1 VRFSLNLPNFEITET
16 KLKKSTHKNFYLLNR
31 AVLAAVAS
39 MPLVAFDI
47 NQASAAEASI
57 SAITNVYINGN
68 TNNFLNPEQES
79 QGVFITTSG
88 SPKALYDSSGNF
100 LNLSDPS
107 GNTPFSGSQ
116 YLNTGSSF
124 NTSST
129 SQFSGNYAPIVDA
142 SGNPVV
148 FGNTTQGR
156 DASGNL
162 LPGGG
167 LGDNNQFT
175 GVSGSGSS
183 AGYDASGNLI
193 STQAFIGNQSN
204 RSGSLD
210 PVSGTISTAA
220 YDASGNVQLA
230 TNSSGAAANVGGTDA
245 TSYSTQ
251 IAGSD
256 GSGGALASNTSFAT
270 TGGATAFSTQT
281 AVQVGGFDLATN
293 TSGAFG
299 GGSAS
304 FNSQV
309 VGEQGG
315 ALNLSGV
322 ANLDGGAAGSSA
334 IRDASGNLSTFTGV
348 RHYDGL
354 SLENTAGTSTYLNVD
369 PSGNKTTGASIVG
382 GANNGGM
389 YLDSNG
395 VTVGR
400 VDGQGN
406 RVGNSQIHGVAAG
419 TAPTDAVNV
428 SQLNQGLN
436 GLKAGIASTVAMANI
451 PQVEPGKRFALGMGL
466 GHYSGAS
473 ALSVGGSIR
482 INESAVIKGSIGHS
496 FNTSGPADG
505 TSSTAAGVGAAFSW

>member
-1 VRFSLNLPNFEITET
+1 MKASNNRNRIL
-16 KLKKSTHKNFYLLNR
+16 LKS
-31 AVLAAVAS
+31 VLAA
-39 MPLVAFDI
+39 L
-47 NQASAAEASI
+47 ASI
-57 SAITNVYINGN
+57 TVSQVALALDPVQVSSSALINVYIDGN
-68 TNNFLNPEQES
+68 TNEVSNPNQLS
-79 QGVFITTSG
+79 QGVFIGSSG
-88 SPKALYDSSGNF
+88 NPRALYDASSGNF
-100 LNLSDPS
+100 KGL
-107 GNTPFSGSQ
+107 T
-116 YLNTGSSF
+116 
-124 NTSST
+124 NTSPAPFAGGEYRTTPPNLITNDSAT
-129 SQFSGNYAPIVDA
+129 SQFSGNYAAIVDS
-142 SGNPVV
+142 SGNPVLTP
-148 FGNTTQGR
+148 NTTLGR
-156 DASGNL
+156 DASGNVL
-162 LPGGG
+162 NDASG
-167 LGDNNQFT
+167 NIQFT

-204 RSGSLD
+204 RSGSLN

-230 TNSSGAAANVGGTDA
+230 TNSSGAAANVGISDA
-245 TSYSTQ
+245 TAFSTQ
-251 IAGSD
+251 IAGVTD
-256 GSGGALASNTSFAT
+256 GSGNALASNTSFAT

-281 AVQVGGFDLATN
+281 SLQVQGFDLATN

-451 PQVEPGKRFALGMGL
+451 PQVEQGKRFALGMGL

>member
-1 VRFSLNLPNFEITET
+1 MSQI
-16 KLKKSTHKNFYLLNR
+16 
-31 AVLAAVAS
+31 ALAADPRDVGGGA
-39 MPLVAFDI
+39 LV
-47 NQASAAEASI
+47 
-57 SAITNVYINGN
+57 NVYIDGN
-68 TNNFLNPEQES
+68 SNAVNNAEQLS
-79 QGVFITTSG
+79 QGVFIGSSG
-88 SPKALYDSSGNF
+88 TPRALYDTTN
-100 LNLSDPS
+100 
-107 GNTPFSGSQ
+107 GSFQ
-116 YLNTGSSF
+116 GLT
-124 NTSST
+124 NTSAAPFAAGQFLTTPPLESGDTSAT
-129 SQFSGNYAPIVDA
+129 SQFSGNYAAIVDG
-142 SGNPVV
+142 SGTPIL
-148 FGNTTQGR
+148 FTNTSLGR
-156 DASGNL
+156 DASGVIVPADPN
-162 LPGGG
+162 G
-167 LGDNNQFT
+167 NIQFT

-204 RSGSLD
+204 RSGSLN

-220 YDASGNVQLA
+220 YDASGNVSLA
-230 TNSSGAAANVGGTDA
+230 TNSSGAAANIGGTDA

-251 IAGSD
+251 IAGSNGD
-256 GSGGALASNTSFAT
+256 GSALASNTSFAT

-281 AVQVGGFDLATN
+281 AVQIGGFDVGTN

-315 ALNLSGV
+315 ALNISGV

-348 RHYDGL
+348 RQYDGL
-354 SLENTAGTSTYLNVD
+354 TPTNVAGTSTYLT
-369 PSGNKTTGASIVG
+369 SGGSTGTSIVG

-406 RVGNSQIHGVAAG
+406 RVSNSQIHGVAAG
-419 TAPTDAVNV
+419 TADTDAVNV

-436 GLKAGIASTVAMANI
+436 GLKGGIASTVAMANI
-451 PQVEPGKRFALGMGL
+451 PQVDPGKRFALGMGL
-466 GHYSGAS
+466 GNYSGAS

-482 INESAVIKGSIGHS
+482 INENAVIKGSVGHS
-496 FNTSGPADG
+496 FNTSGSAD
-505 TSSTAAGVGAAFSW
+505 TSTAVGVGAAISW